1 MNDEVMIGAHRLL
14 LLLALCLPPAGAAA
28 QGYPAKAIR
37 IVTAE
42 AGGGNDFVARL
53 VQPGLTSGLGQPV
66 IIENRSGILSGETVA
81 KAPPDGYTVL
91 LTGSTFWVRPFFRD
105 VPYDPVRDFSPIT
118 MATSSPNILV
128 VHPSLPVKS
137 VKELIAL
144 ARARPGELNYASSS
158 PGSPSHLT
166 AELFKSMTGV
176 KIVRINYKG
185 TGPALIASMGGHV
198 QIMIAPAGAV
208 APYIKAGGRLKPLA
222 VTTAKPTA
230 LVPGLPTVAAT
241 VPGYEVVS
249 IIGFFAPVKTPE
261 AAIARL
267 HQEIARV
274 LHRPDVKERF
284 LSSGAEAVGNT
295 PEQFATALKAEI
307 AKWGKLI
314 KDAGLRDDSGP

>member
-1 MNDEVMIGAHRLL
+1 MTQVR
-14 LLLALCLPPAGAAA
+14 LALGIFAYGLLMVSAGPASG
-28 QGYPAKAIR
+28 QGFPAKPVR
-37 IVTAE
+37 VVTAE

-53 VQPGLTSGLGQPV
+53 VQPGLTAGLGQAI

-91 LTGSTFWVRPFFRD
+91 LTGSTFWVQPFFRE
-105 VPYDPVRDFSPIT
+105 VPYDAIKNFSPIT
-118 MATSSPNILV
+118 MATRSPNILV

-166 AELFKSMTGV
+166 AELFKSLTGV

-185 TGPALIASMGGHV
+185 TGPALTGSMGGHV
-198 QIMIAPAGAV
+198 QLMIAPAGAV
-208 APYIKAGGRLKPLA
+208 APYIKPGGRLKPLA
-222 VTTAKPTA
+222 VTTAQPSA

-249 IIGFFAPVKTPE
+249 IIGFFAPARTPD
-261 AAIARL
+261 AAIGRL

-284 LSSGAEAVGNT
+284 FSSGAEAVGST
-295 PEQFATALKAEI
+295 PEQFGAAMKSEM

-314 KDAGLRDDSGP
+314 REAGLRED